1 MSEKNMVE
9 NRKKFY
15 QTDSFRMFMG
25 KYGIGVILVFMII
38 IIAILKPRFIYPS
51 NILNVLT
58 QISVNCL
65 IAYGMCLCITTGGID
80 LSVGPQL
87 ALVSVLLGQF
97 IVVRNMNIG
106 LAIVLSVLAA
116 TFFGFLNGVLIAKFN
131 MAAFVV
137 TLATQLVIRSIAQI
151 ISDGKGMSMASQEF
165 KDIYSGTFLG
175 VPYPIWYMI
184 VISIIM
190 YIVMH
195 WTKFGRYVFAVGGNV
210 NAAVASGVNVF
221 WTKTLCY
228 TISGLLAGLAG
239 VIFTSKTGSAQSN
252 IGLAYE
258 TDAVA
263 ACVLGGTSFA
273 GGIATAP
280 GVLLGAVIIGCIYNG
295 MNFLNIGSYY
305 QYMTKGIIIIF
316 AVLLDM
322 VINKKNR

>member
-1 MSEKNMVE
+1 MN
-9 NRKKFY
+9 KKKDNSNLMMTLLKGRTLFVLIILFIFFSIKA
-15 QTDSFRMFMG
+15 DSFCTVNSLLLVC
-25 KYGIGVILVFMII
+25 KHVAQYGILGIGMTYVII
-38 IIAILKPRFIYPS
+38 
-51 NILNVLT
+51 
-58 QISVNCL
+58 
-65 IAYGMCLCITTGGID
+65 TGGID

-97 IVVRNMNIG
+97 IVVRGMNIG
-106 LAIVLSVLAA
+106 LSVVLAVLAA
-116 TFFGFLNGVLIAKFN
+116 TVFGLVNGFLVAKFD

-151 ISDGKGMSMASQEF
+151 ISDGQGMSMASPAF
-165 KDIYSGTFLG
+165 KNIYSGTLAG
-175 VPYPIWYMI
+175 IPYPIIYM
-184 VISIIM
+184 VVASIIM

-210 NAAVASGVNVF
+210 NAAIASGVNVF

-228 TISGLLAGLAG
+228 TISGLLAGIAG

-252 IGLAYE
+252 IGVAYE

-305 QYMTKGIIIIF
+305 QYMTKGIIIIL

>member
-1 MSEKNMVE
+1 MSEKNVVE
-9 NRKKFY
+9 KKKKFY

-38 IIAILKPRFIYPS
+38 VIAILKPRFIYPS

-184 VISIIM
+184 VISIVM

-228 TISGLLAGLAG
+228 TISGLLAGLSG

>member
-1 MSEKNMVE
+1 MSESTK
-9 NRKKFY
+9 KKFY
-15 QTDSFRMFMG
+15 QTDGFRMFMG
-25 KYGIGVILVFMII
+25 KYGIGVILIFMILVI
-38 IIAILKPRFIYPS
+38 GVMKPRFLYPS

-65 IAYGMCLCITTGGID
+65 IAYGMCLCITTGRYQTFCWTAAGIGICITGTVYR
-80 LSVGPQL
+80 S
-87 ALVSVLLGQF
+87 S
-97 IVVRNMNIG
+97 RHEHR
-106 LAIVLSVLAA
+106 
-116 TFFGFLNGVLIAKFN
+116 TFRSACSTCSYCVWICKWFSGCKFD

-151 ISDGKGMSMASQEF
+151 ISDGQGMSMASPAF
-165 KDIYSGTFLG
+165 KNIYSGTLAG
-175 VPYPIWYMI
+175 IPYPIIYM
-184 VISIIM
+184 VVASIIM

-210 NAAVASGVNVF
+210 NAAIASGVNVF

-228 TISGLLAGLAG
+228 TISGLLAGIAG

-252 IGLAYE
+252 IGVAYE

-305 QYMTKGIIIIF
+305 QYMTKGIIIIL

>member
-1 MSEKNMVE
+1 MSQKSAEVN
-9 NRKKFY
+9 NKKFY
-15 QTDSFRMFMG
+15 QTDAFRMFMG

-38 IIAILKPRFIYPS
+38 IIAIMKPRFIYPS

-97 IVVRNMNIG
+97 IVVQGMNMG
-106 LAIVLSVLAA
+106 LAIILSLLAA
-116 TFFGFLNGVLIAKFN
+116 TFFGFLNGVLVAKFN

-137 TLATQLVIRSIAQI
+137 TLATQLVFRSIAQI
-151 ISDGKGMSMASQEF
+151 ISNGQGMSMASQEF
-165 KDIYSGTFLG
+165 KNIYSGTFLG
-175 VPYPIWYMI
+175 IPYPIWYMI
-184 VISIIM
+184 IISIVM

-210 NAAVASGVNVF
+210 NAAIASGVNVF

-228 TISGLLAGLAG
+228 TISGLLAGIAG

-252 IGLAYE
+252 IGVAYE

>member
-1 MSEKNMVE
+1 MSESKK
-9 NRKKFY
+9 KKFY
-15 QTDSFRMFMG
+15 QTDGFRMFMG
-25 KYGIGVILVFMII
+25 KYGIGVILIFMII
-38 IIAILKPRFIYPS
+38 VIAALKPRFIYPS

-80 LSVGPQL
+80 LAVGAQL

-97 IVVRNMNIG
+97 IVVRGMNIG
-106 LAIVLSVLAA
+106 VAIVLAVLAA
-116 TFFGFLNGVLIAKFN
+116 TAFGFLNGFLVAKFD

-151 ISDGKGMSMASQEF
+151 ISNGQGMSMASQTF
-165 KDIYSGTFLG
+165 KNIYSGNLAG
-175 VPYPIWYMI
+175 IPYPIIYMI
-184 VISIIM
+184 VVSIIM

-228 TISGLLAGLAG
+228 TISGLLAGIAG

-252 IGLAYE
+252 IGVAYE

-305 QYMTKGIIIIF
+305 QYMTKGIIIIL
-316 AVLLDM
+316 AVLVDM
-322 VINKKNR
+322 AINKKNR

>member
-1 MSEKNMVE
+1 MDSKS
-9 NRKKFY
+9 KKFY

-38 IIAILKPRFIYPS
+38 VIAVMKPRFIYPS

-80 LSVGPQL
+80 LAVGSQL

-97 IVVRNMNIG
+97 IVKQEMNML
-106 LAIVLSVLAA
+106 LAIILSLLAA
-116 TFFGFLNGVLIAKFN
+116 TLFGFINGVLVAKFD

-137 TLATQLVIRSIAQI
+137 TIATQLVIRSIAQI
-151 ISDGKGMSMASQEF
+151 ISDGQGLSMTSAEF
-165 KDIYSGTFLG
+165 KAIYSGSFLG
-175 VPYPIWYMI
+175 IPLPIIYMAL
-184 VISIIM
+184 ISIIM
-190 YIVMH
+190 YLVMH

-210 NAAVASGVNVF
+210 HAAVASGVNVF

-228 TISGLLAGLAG
+228 TISGLLAGMAG

-252 IGLAYE
+252 IGVAYE

-273 GGIATAP
+273 GGVSTAP
-280 GVLLGAVIIGCIYNG
+280 GVLLGAIIIGCIYNG

-322 VINKKNR
+322 AINKKNR

>member
-1 MSEKNMVE
+1 MAEKE
-9 NRKKFY
+9 GKKFF
-15 QTDSFRMFMG
+15 QSDEFRMFMG
-25 KYGIGVILVFMII
+25 KYGIGVILVFMIV

-80 LSVGPQL
+80 LSVGSQL

-97 IVVRNMNIG
+97 IVVGGMNIG
-106 LAIVLSVLAA
+106 LAIVLSVAAA
-116 TFFGFLNGVLIAKFN
+116 TLFGFINGVLVAKFN

-151 ISDGKGMSMASQEF
+151 ISDGKGLSMASQAF
-165 KDIYSGTFLG
+165 KDIYSATFLG
-175 VPYPIWYMI
+175 IPYPILYMI
-184 VISIIM
+184 IISIIM

-210 NAAVASGVNVF
+210 NAAIASGVNVF
-221 WTKTLCY
+221 WVKTLCY
-228 TISGLLAGLAG
+228 TISGLLAGIAG

-280 GVLLGAVIIGCIYNG
+280 GVLLGAIIIGCIYNG

-305 QYMTKGIIIIF
+305 QYMTKGVIIIF
-316 AVLLDM
+316 AVLVDM

>member
-1 MSEKNMVE
+1 MAE
-9 NRKKFY
+9 NKKKFY
-15 QTDSFRMFMG
+15 QTDAFGMFMG

-38 IIAILKPRFIYPS
+38 IIAIMRPRFIYPS
-51 NILNVLT
+51 NLLNILT

-87 ALVSVLLGQF
+87 ALVSVLCGQF
-97 IVVRNMNIG
+97 IMVYNMNIG
-106 LAIVLSVLAA
+106 LAVIISLCAA
-116 TFFGFLNGVLIAKFN
+116 TLFGFLNGVLVAKFN

-137 TLATQLVIRSIAQI
+137 TLSTQLIIRSIAQI
-151 ISDGKGMSMASQEF
+151 ISGGQGMSMSSQAF
-165 KDIYSGTFLG
+165 KNIYSGTFIG
-175 VPYPIWYMI
+175 VPLPIWYMI
-184 VISIIM
+184 IISVIM

-195 WTKFGRYVFAVGGNV
+195 WTRFGRYVFAVGGNV
-210 NAAVASGVNVF
+210 NAAIASGVNVF

-228 TISGLLAGLAG
+228 TISGLLAGIAG
-239 VIFTSKTGSAQSN
+239 VIFTSKTGAAQSN
-252 IGLAYE
+252 IGVAYE

-273 GGIATAP
+273 GGISTAP

-305 QYMTKGIIIIF
+305 QSMTKGIIIIF

-322 VINKKNR
+322 VINRKNR

>member
-1 MSEKNMVE
+1 MAE
-9 NRKKFY
+9 NKEKKFF
-15 QTDSFRMFMG
+15 QSDEFRMFMG
-25 KYGIGVILVFMII
+25 KYGIGVILIFMIVV
-38 IIAILKPRFIYPS
+38 IAVLKPRFIYPS

-97 IVVRNMNIG
+97 IVVGGMNIG
-106 LAIVLSVLAA
+106 LAIVLSVAAA
-116 TFFGFLNGVLIAKFN
+116 TFFGFLNGILIAKFN

-165 KDIYSGTFLG
+165 KDIYSGTLLG
-175 VPYPIWYMI
+175 IPYPIWYMI
-184 VISIIM
+184 VISIVM

-210 NAAVASGVNVF
+210 NAAIASGVNVF
-221 WTKTLCY
+221 WVKTLCY
-228 TISGLLAGLAG
+228 TISGMLAGIAG

-273 GGIATAP
+273 GGVATAP

-316 AVLLDM
+316 AVLVDM

>member
-1 MSEKNMVE
+1 MSENSK
-9 NRKKFY
+9 KKFY

-97 IVVRNMNIG
+97 IVVRGMNIG
-106 LAIVLSVLAA
+106 VAIFLSLLAA
-116 TFFGFLNGVLIAKFN
+116 TFFGFLNGVLVAKFN

-151 ISDGKGMSMASQEF
+151 ISDGQGMSMASQEF
-165 KDIYSGTFLG
+165 KNIYSGSFLG

-184 VISIIM
+184 IISVIM

-228 TISGLLAGLAG
+228 TISGLLAGIAG

-252 IGLAYE
+252 IGVAYE

>member
-1 MSEKNMVE
+1 MEAK
-9 NRKKFY
+9 KKFY
-15 QTDSFRMFMG
+15 QTDAFRMFMG
-25 KYGIGVILVFMII
+25 KYGIGVVLVFMIVA
-38 IIAILKPRFIYPS
+38 IAIMKPRFIYPS

-80 LSVGPQL
+80 LAVGSQL

-97 IVVRNMNIG
+97 IVLREMS
-106 LAIVLSVLAA
+106 LFPAIILSLAA
-116 TFFGFLNGVLIAKFN
+116 ATLFGFINGVLVAKFD

-137 TLATQLVIRSIAQI
+137 TIATQLIIRSIAQI
-151 ISDGKGMSMASQEF
+151 ISDGKGMSLATPEF
-165 KDIYSGTFLG
+165 KAIYSGTLVG
-175 VPYPIWYMI
+175 IPYPIIYMI
-184 VISIIM
+184 LISIVM
-190 YIVMH
+190 YILMH

-210 NAAVASGVNVF
+210 NAAIASGVNVF

-228 TISGLLAGLAG
+228 TISGLLAGIAG

-252 IGLAYE
+252 VGLAYE

-273 GGIATAP
+273 GGISTAP
-280 GVLLGAVIIGCIYNG
+280 GVLLGAIIIGCIYNG

-305 QYMTKGIIIIF
+305 QYMTKGVIIIF

>member
-1 MSEKNMVE
+1 MEKIKG
-9 NRKKFY
+9 KKFY
-15 QTDSFRMFMG
+15 QTDDFRLFMG
-25 KYGIGVILVFMII
+25 KYGIGVVLVFMII
-38 IIAILKPRFIYPS
+38 IIAILKPRFISLS
-51 NILNVLT
+51 NILNVMT

-116 TFFGFLNGVLIAKFN
+116 TLFGLLNGFLVAKFN

-137 TLATQLVIRSIAQI
+137 TLATQLIIRSIAQI
-151 ISDGKGMSMASQEF
+151 ISDGKGMSMANAAF
-165 KDIYSGTFLG
+165 KEIYSGTFIG
-175 VPYPIWYMI
+175 VPYPIYYMI
-184 VISIIM
+184 IASIIM

-221 WTKTLCY
+221 WVKTLCY
-228 TISGLLAGLAG
+228 TISGLLAGIAG

-252 IGLAYE
+252 IGVAYE
-258 TDAVA
+258 TDAIA

-273 GGIATAP
+273 GGVSTAP
-280 GVLLGAVIIGCIYNG
+280 GVLLGAIIIGCIYNG

>member
-1 MSEKNMVE
+1 MSEKNAALDK
-9 NRKKFY
+9 KKFY
-15 QTDSFRMFMG
+15 QTESFRMFMG

-87 ALVSVLLGQF
+87 ALVSVLLGQL
-97 IVVRNMNIG
+97 VLVRNMNLG
-106 LAIVLSVLAA
+106 LSSVLSVLAA

-165 KDIYSGTFLG
+165 KNIYSGTFLG

-184 VISIIM
+184 IISIIM

>member
-1 MSEKNMVE
+1 MSESTK
-9 NRKKFY
+9 KKFY
-15 QTDSFRMFMG
+15 QTDGFRMFMG
-25 KYGIGVILVFMII
+25 KYGIGVILIFMILVI
-38 IIAILKPRFIYPS
+38 GVMKPRFLYPS

-97 IVVRNMNIG
+97 IVVRGMNIG
-106 LAIVLSVLAA
+106 LSVVLAVLAA
-116 TFFGFLNGVLIAKFN
+116 TVFGLVNGFLVAKFD

-151 ISDGKGMSMASQEF
+151 ISDGQGMSMASPAF
-165 KDIYSGTFLG
+165 KNIYSGTLAG
-175 VPYPIWYMI
+175 IPYPIIYM
-184 VISIIM
+184 VVASIIM

-210 NAAVASGVNVF
+210 NAAIASG
-221 WTKTLCY
+221 
-228 TISGLLAGLAG
+228 
-239 VIFTSKTGSAQSN
+239 
-252 IGLAYE
+252 
-258 TDAVA
+258 DAVA

-305 QYMTKGIIIIF
+305 QYMTKGIIIIL

>member
-1 MSEKNMVE
+1 MSENSK
-9 NRKKFY
+9 KKFY

-97 IVVRNMNIG
+97 IVVRGMNIG
-106 LAIVLSVLAA
+106 VAILLSLLAA
-116 TFFGFLNGVLIAKFN
+116 TFFGFLNGVLVAKFN

-151 ISDGKGMSMASQEF
+151 ISDGQGMSMASQEF
-165 KDIYSGTFLG
+165 KNIYSGAFLG

-184 VISIIM
+184 IISVIM

-228 TISGLLAGLAG
+228 TISGLLAGIAG

-252 IGLAYE
+252 IGVAYE